1 MLTNH
6 IFTCQQK
13 ISINQH
19 IQSTRYICV
28 SNMDFQYNNQ
38 QEQIKLT
45 EYGRGVQ
52 DMVEHLKLEKDKEK
66 RNILAHTIFQVMV
79 NLNPDIKSQSNYQQT
94 VWDHMHEIANYE
106 LDIDNEYP
114 TPTRD
119 IRSTNPDPITY
130 KGVLSK
136 YRYYGRNLLEMI
148 VGASKMDEGELKSM
162 YINYIA
168 SFMVNSSKNWND
180 EVLTP
185 QQIVQHLADLSNG
198 DLHVDPNTLAI
209 HVETRTKRPNHQNR
223 GHKKK
228 KNYNSKFKKK

>member
-1 MLTNH
+1 
-6 IFTCQQK
+6 
-13 ISINQH
+13 
-19 IQSTRYICV
+19 
-28 SNMDFQYNNQ
+28 MDFQYNTQ

-45 EYGRGVQ
+45 EYGRGIQ
-52 DMVEHLKLEKDKEK
+52 EMIEHLKLEKDRDK
-66 RNILAHTIFQVMV
+66 RNILAHTVFQVMV
-79 NLNPDIKSQSNYQQT
+79 NLNPEIKSQSNYQQT

-106 LDIDNEYP
+106 LDIDNDYP
-114 TPTRD
+114 TPTPN
-119 IRSTNPDPITY
+119 IRSTNPEPIAY
-130 KGVLSK
+130 KGMLSK

-148 VGASKMDEGELKSM
+148 DGASKMGDSELKTM

-198 DLHVDPNTLAI
+198 NLQVDPNSLAI
-209 HVETRTKRPNHQNR
+209 HIETRTKRPHHQNR

-228 KNYNSKFKKK
+228 KNYNSKFKKKINGNIQN

>member
-28 SNMDFQYNNQ
+28 SNMDFQYNTQ

-52 DMVEHLKLEKDKEK
+52 EMVEHLKFEKDKEK

-106 LDIDNEYP
+106 LDIDNDYP
-114 TPTRD
+114 TPIPD
-119 IRSTNPDPITY
+119 IRSTNPDPIAY

-168 SFMVNSSKNWND
+168 SFMVNSSKN
-180 EVLTP
+180 L
-185 QQIVQHLADLSNG
+185 I
-198 DLHVDPNTLAI
+198 
-209 HVETRTKRPNHQNR
+209 
-223 GHKKK
+223 
-228 KNYNSKFKKK
+228 